1 LKCYQRPKKSFEKI
15 PGCKEGGDQ
24 DVAGHDYC
32 YGTGVWL
39 PDGWAIG
46 DLGGTCDS
54 KCAETGRAC
63 SSAEP
68 TALTTNA
75 KVAAAFAEAGYT
87 CPSFHGARDYPGA
100 PFSKL
105 GGSGGSAGDCAPFES
120 GGASSSCSTNTL
132 SIGAPLCYCKA
143 LPSPLPSQTPTE
155 HPTPAPT
162 PAPTDP
168 PTTLPPTL
176 VPTSLPV
183 TPAPLSP
190 APVTST
196 ADVNLEHKGGSG
208 CTPSNKCT
216 ACQGDC
222 DVDGDCATGL
232 KCFQRSASEKIPGC
246 KVGGNGDVNK
256 HDYCYAPSA
265 SLRR

>member
-1 LKCYQRPKKSFEKI
+1 MASSMDASSIGALR
-15 PGCKEGGDQ
+15 
-24 DVAGHDYC
+24 
-32 YGTGVWL
+32 

-46 DLGGTCDS
+46 DLGGTCTW
-54 KCAETGRAC
+54 KCAETGRTC

-143 LPSPLPSQTPTE
+143 LPSPSPSQTPTE
-155 HPTPAPT
+155 HPTPAPS

-176 VPTSLPV
+176 VPTSLPGV
-183 TPAPLSP
+183 RFCL
-190 APVTST
+190 V
-196 ADVNLEHKGGSG
+196 V
-208 CTPSNKCT
+208 
-216 ACQGDC
+216 
-222 DVDGDCATGL
+222 
-232 KCFQRSASEKIPGC
+232 
-246 KVGGNGDVNK
+246 
-256 HDYCYAPSA
+256 
-265 SLRR
+265 